1 MATTAKQTALQEG
14 CWNQHLDIE
23 MINIE
28 ILIFRDKVLAGF
40 NFLKSKDVNPVYYKR
55 LATSETYKPTD
66 MTRVIA
72 TLNSLGV
79 KSPLI

>member
-14 CWNQHLDIE
+14 SCNQHLDIE
-23 MINIE
+23 TINIE
-28 ILIFRDKVLAGF
+28 IFRGQVSCWFQLSR
-40 NFLKSKDVNPVYYKR
+40 SKDINPVYYKR
-55 LATSETYKPTD
+55 LVTSETYKPTD